1 MGKDNIDIEK
11 LKQEKKAKKLEKK
24 KLGQQQALEKQQHQL
39 PPPKPFVRSFHAIP
53 NRKQLSKA
61 PLGTFSIMSFN
72 VSIINCFY
80 AWFFSLHEV

>member
-24 KLGQQQALEKQQHQL
+24 KLSQQAQEKQQHQL
-39 PPPKPFVRSFHAIP
+39 PPPKPFVRSFHDIP

-61 PLGTFSIMSFN
+61 PLGTFNIMSFN
-72 VSIINCFY
+72 VNIINCF
-80 AWFFSLHEV
+80 FSS